1 MDRLAPVFIS
11 DKAKAFDKDAVRRK
25 FNCRQHELTTPSK
38 LLSHTS
44 PNSKLSFSPCRR
56 QHLYPPEYEGH
67 FAFLLMDSTEIRARV
82 KELAKLIHE
91 DYKGERPV
99 LLCTLKGAS
108 PFYTHLSDALQDHR
122 QGYDMEFIRASS
134 YEGTESSGNVKLSGL
149 KYETLKNRPVLLI
162 EDILDTGTTLAHLVP
177 VLQEQSQ
184 PASVQVCT
192 LLDKRL
198 EEGAQ
203 KKYTAKYVGFSIPNH
218 FIIGY
223 GLDYNELYRD
233 LKDIFV
239 ISQQGIDFDAKQLH
253 A

>member
-1 MDRLAPVFIS
+1 ML
-11 DKAKAFDKDAVRRK
+11 
-25 FNCRQHELTTPSK
+25 E
-38 LLSHTS
+38 
-44 PNSKLSFSPCRR
+44 NS
-56 QHLYPPEYEGH
+56 EYEGH
-67 FAFLLMDSTEIRARV
+67 FSSLMIDSTEIRARV

-91 DYKGERPV
+91 DFKGKRPI

-108 PFYTHLSDALQDHR
+108 PFYTHLSDALQEHR

-134 YEGTESSGNVKLSGL
+134 YEGTESSGNVVLSGL
-149 KYETLKNRPVLLI
+149 KYETLKNRHVLLI

-177 VLQEQSQ
+177 VLEKSQ
-184 PASVQVCT
+184 PASIEVCT

-198 EEGAQ
+198 GEGKE
-203 KKYTAKYVGFSIPNH
+203 KKHTAKYVGFSIPNL

-239 ISQQGIDFDAKQLH
+239 ISQQGIDFDASQLH
-253 A
+253 V

>member
-1 MDRLAPVFIS
+1 MI
-11 DKAKAFDKDAVRRK
+11 
-25 FNCRQHELTTPSK
+25 
-38 LLSHTS
+38 
-44 PNSKLSFSPCRR
+44 
-56 QHLYPPEYEGH
+56 
-67 FAFLLMDSTEIRARV
+67 DSVEIRSRV
-82 KELAKLIHE
+82 KDVAKLIHE
-91 DYKGERPV
+91 DYEGKRPI

-108 PFYTHLSDALQDHR
+108 PFYTHLCDALQDHR
-122 QGYDMEFIRASS
+122 QGYDMDFVRASS
-134 YEGTESSGNVKLSGL
+134 YEGTESSGKVALSGL
-149 KYETLKNRPVLLI
+149 NFESLKGRHVILI

-177 VLQEQSQ
+177 ELEEKSR
-184 PASVQVCT
+184 PASVAVCT

-198 EEGAQ
+198 DEGKI

-239 ISQQGIDFDAKQLH
+239 ISRDGINFDASTLR